1 MITLTINS
9 ISVDVPEGTTILA
22 ASKNAGIRIPTLCFV
37 EGLQA
42 IGACR
47 VCVVELEGAR
57 NLVASCS
64 MPVGQGMKVFT
75 NTRRVREA
83 RRAVVELLLSE
94 HNGECQTC
102 DRNEDCELQS
112 LAAELGIREVSYDG
126 EKTRK
131 RIDASTP
138 ALVRDSGKCI
148 KCRRCVS
155 VCLETQQVG
164 ALFPQNRG
172 FETVIGPAFNH
183 DLRTVPCVQCGQ
195 CAAVCPVGAITEK
208 DQIEEVW
215 KALDKPDNHVIVQ
228 TAPAIRAALGECF
241 GHAPGTLVT
250 GKMVAA
256 LRRLGFRAV
265 FDTNFAADLTIL
277 EEGTELLGRL
287 KQALLGDDGDAS
299 RLPSPACGR
308 GAADEGD
315 LPADTPT
322 AHPNPLPEGE
332 GTVGPLPMFT
342 SCSPGWIKF
351 MEYYHPDM
359 LANLSTC
366 KSPQQMF
373 GAVAKTYYAAKLGK
387 RPEQIVVVS
396 IMPCTAKK
404 FECQRPEMDISG
416 TRDVDIVLTTRE
428 LGKMIRAAGID
439 FNSLP
444 DEAMDA
450 PLGMSTGAADI
461 FANTG
466 GVMEAAI
473 RTAYEIVTGREL
485 PLAGLH
491 VAAVEGLSGVKE
503 ASLKIEGTKPEWKF
517 LDGATLNVA
526 VAHGLGNAQKVI
538 AAVRSGEKHYHF
550 VEVMTCPGGCIGGGG
565 QPRYTN
571 NQVRQARIDAIYRE
585 DEGKKLRKSHENPEV
600 AQLYA
605 EFLGQ
610 PLGEKSHHLL
620 HTKYTPRDR
629 V

>member
-1 MITLTINS
+1 MPTLTINN
-9 ISVDVPEGTTILA
+9 IRVEVPEGTSILA
-22 ASKNAGIRIPTLCFV
+22 AAKQVGIRIPTLCYV
-37 EGLQA
+37 EGLKA

-47 VCVVELEGAR
+47 VCIVEVEGAR

-64 MPVGQGMKVFT
+64 MPVGEGMKVFT
-75 NTRRVREA
+75 NTRKVREA
-83 RRAVVELLLSE
+83 RKAVVELLLSE

-102 DRNEDCELQS
+102 DRNEDCELQA
-112 LAAELGIREVSYDG
+112 LAAELGIREIEYAG

-138 ALVRDSGKCI
+138 ALIRDSGKCI

-155 VCLETQQVG
+155 VCAETQNVG

-172 FETVIGPAFNH
+172 FDTVIGPAFDH
-183 DLRTVPCVQCGQ
+183 DLKTVACVQCGQ

-208 DQIEEVW
+208 DQIDEVW
-215 KALDKPDNHVIVQ
+215 KAIDKPDNHVIVQ

-241 GHAPGTLVT
+241 GYPPGTLVT
-250 GKMVAA
+250 GKMVAS
-256 LRRLGFRAV
+256 LRRLGFCAV

-277 EEGTELLGRL
+277 EEGTELLTRL
-287 KQALLGDDGDAS
+287 KTALVDKQ
-299 RLPSPACGR
+299 PV
-308 GAADEGD
+308 
-315 LPADTPT
+315 T
-322 AHPNPLPEGE
+322 
-332 GTVGPLPMFT
+332 LPMFT

-351 MEYYHPDM
+351 MEYYHPEM

-373 GAVAKTYYAAKLGK
+373 GAIAKTYYAAKLGK

-404 FECQRPEMDISG
+404 FECQRTEMDASG

-439 FNSLP
+439 FNSLA
-444 DEAMDA
+444 DEEMDA
-450 PLGMSTGAADI
+450 PLGLSTGAADI

-466 GVMEAAI
+466 GVMEAAL

-485 PLAGLH
+485 PFNGLH
-491 VAAVEGLSGVKE
+491 VAPIEGLKGVKE
-503 ASLKIEGTKPEWKF
+503 ASLKIEGVKPEWKF
-517 LDGATLNVA
+517 LEGVTLEVA
-526 VAHGLGNAQKVI
+526 VAHGLSNAQRVI
-538 AAVRSGEKHYHF
+538 ASIKSGEKAYHF
-550 VEVMTCPGGCIGGGG
+550 IEVMTCPGGCIGGGG

-571 NQVRQARIDAIYRE
+571 NDVREARIKAIYSE
-585 DEGKKLRKSHENPEV
+585 DEGKKLRKSHDNPDV
-600 AQLYA
+600 AKLYA
-605 EFLGQ
+605 EFLGK

-620 HTKYTPRDR
+620 HTKYTPRER
-629 V
+629 M

>member
-1 MITLTINS
+1 MITLSINN
-9 ISVDVPEGTTILA
+9 IPVEVPEGTTILA
-22 ASKNAGIRIPTLCFV
+22 ASKKAGIRIPTLCFV

-47 VCVVELEGAR
+47 VCVVEVEGAR

-64 MPVGQGMKVFT
+64 MPVSKDMKVFT

-83 RRAVVELLLSE
+83 RKAVVELLLSE

-102 DRNEDCELQS
+102 DRNEDCELQR
-112 LAAELGIREVSYDG
+112 LAAELGIREIGYDG
-126 EKTRK
+126 EKTHK
-131 RIDASTP
+131 RIDSSTP

-155 VCLETQQVG
+155 VCMETQHVG

-172 FETVIGPAFNH
+172 FKTEIGPAFNH
-183 DLRTVPCVQCGQ
+183 DLKSVACVQCGQ

-208 DQIEEVW
+208 DQTEEVW

-241 GHAPGTLVT
+241 GYPPGTLVT

-256 LRRLGFRAV
+256 LHRLGFRGV

-277 EEGTELLGRL
+277 EEGTELLTRL
-287 KQALLGDDGDAS
+287 KKALVEKQPVA
-299 RLPSPACGR
+299 
-308 GAADEGD
+308 
-315 LPADTPT
+315 
-322 AHPNPLPEGE
+322 
-332 GTVGPLPMFT
+332 LPMFT

-359 LANLSTC
+359 LPNLSTC

-373 GAVAKTYYAAKLGK
+373 GAVAKTYYAEKLGK

-396 IMPCTAKK
+396 VMPCTAKK

-416 TRDVDIVLTTRE
+416 ARDVDIVLTTRE

-439 FNSLP
+439 FTSLQ
-444 DEAMDA
+444 DEEMDA
-450 PLGMSTGAADI
+450 PLGLSTGAADI

-466 GVMEAAI
+466 GVMEAAL

-485 PLAGLH
+485 PFNGLH
-491 VAAVEGLSGVKE
+491 VTPIGGLDGVKE
-503 ASLKIEGTKPEWKF
+503 ASLKIEDVKPEWDF

-526 VAHGLGNAQKVI
+526 VAHGLGNAQRVI
-538 AAVRSGEKHYHF
+538 GAIRSGEKQYHF

-565 QPRYTN
+565 QPRFTT
-571 NQVRQARIDAIYRE
+571 NQVRQARMEAIFRE
-585 DEGKKLRKSHENPEV
+585 DEGKKLRKSHENPDL
-600 AQLYA
+600 AKLYA
-605 EFLGQ
+605 EFLGK

-620 HTKYTPRDR
+620 HTKYAPRKI

>member
-1 MITLTINS
+1 MITLTINN
-9 ISVDVPEGTTILA
+9 VAVEVPEGTTILA
-22 ASKNAGIRIPTLCFV
+22 AAKLSGVRIPTLCFV
-37 EGLQA
+37 EGLKA
-42 IGACR
+42 VGACR
-47 VCVVELEGAR
+47 VCVVEVEGAR

-64 MPVGQGMKVFT
+64 MPASQGMKILT

-102 DRNEDCELQS
+102 DRNEDCELQA
-112 LAAELGIREVSYDG
+112 LAAELGIREIAYTG
-126 EKTRK
+126 EKTRR
-131 RIDASTP
+131 RIDTSTP
-138 ALVRDSGKCI
+138 ALMRDNGKCI

-172 FETVIGPAFNH
+172 FHTVIGPAFDH
-183 DLRTVPCVQCGQ
+183 DLKTVACVQCGQ

-241 GHAPGTLVT
+241 GYPPGTLVT

-277 EEGTELLGRL
+277 EEGTELLMRL
-287 KQALLGDDGDAS
+287 KAAMLGDG
-299 RLPSPACGR
+299 GR
-308 GAADEGD
+308 ETGDEGPGSRD
-315 LPADTPT
+315 QGTGSG
-322 AHPNPLPEGE
+322 HPSSLAPRPSS
-332 GTVGPLPMFT
+332 LPMFT

-351 MEYYHPDM
+351 MEYFHPDM

-373 GAVAKTYYAAKLGK
+373 GAIAKTYYAAKLGK

-404 FECQRPEMDISG
+404 FECQRPEMDASG
-416 TRDVDIVLTTRE
+416 ARDVDMVLTTRE

-439 FNSLP
+439 FAGLP
-444 DEAMDA
+444 DEEMDA
-450 PLGMSTGAADI
+450 PLGLSSGAADI

-491 VAAVEGLSGVKE
+491 VAAIEGLDGVKE

-517 LDGATLNVA
+517 LDGVTLNVA
-526 VAHGLGNAQKVI
+526 VAHGLGNAQRVI
-538 AAVRSGEKHYHF
+538 ASIRSGEKQYHF

-571 NQVRQARIDAIYRE
+571 NQVRQARIAAIYRE
-585 DEGKKLRKSHENPEV
+585 DEGKKLRKSHENPDV
-600 AQLYA
+600 AKLYA

-620 HTKYTPRDR
+620 HTTYTPRER
-629 V
+629 M

>member
-1 MITLTINS
+1 MINLTINN
-9 ISVDVPEGTTILA
+9 ISVEVPEGTTILA
-22 ASKNAGIRIPTLCFV
+22 ASKKAGIRIPTLCFI

-64 MPVGQGMKVFT
+64 MPVAKGMKVFT
-75 NTRRVREA
+75 NTRRVRES

-94 HNGECQTC
+94 HNGDCQTC
-102 DRNEDCELQS
+102 DRSEDCELRA
-112 LAAELGIREVSYDG
+112 LAAELGIREVGYDG

-155 VCLETQQVG
+155 VCLETQHVG

-172 FETVIGPAFNH
+172 FKTVIGPAFNH
-183 DLRTVPCVQCGQ
+183 DLKSVACVQCGQ

-208 DQIEEVW
+208 DQIDEVW
-215 KALDKPDNHVIVQ
+215 QALDKPDNHVIVQ

-241 GHAPGTLVT
+241 GYPPGMLVT

-277 EEGTELLGRL
+277 EEGTELLTRL
-287 KQALLGDDGDAS
+287 QKALVEKQPVA
-299 RLPSPACGR
+299 
-308 GAADEGD
+308 
-315 LPADTPT
+315 
-322 AHPNPLPEGE
+322 
-332 GTVGPLPMFT
+332 LPMFT

-351 MEYYHPDM
+351 MEYYHPD
-359 LANLSTC
+359 LLPNLSTC

-396 IMPCTAKK
+396 VMPCTAKK
-404 FECQRPEMDISG
+404 FECQRPEMDVSG
-416 TRDVDIVLTTRE
+416 ARDVDIVLTTRE
-428 LGKMIRAAGID
+428 LGKMIRSAGID
-439 FNSLP
+439 FQNLP
-444 DEAMDA
+444 DEEMDA
-450 PLGMSTGAADI
+450 PLGMSSGAADI

-491 VAAVEGLSGVKE
+491 VAAVAGLNGVKE
-503 ASLKIEGTKPEWKF
+503 ASLKIEGVKPEWSF
-517 LDGATLNVA
+517 LEGAALNVA
-526 VAHGLGNAQKVI
+526 VAHGLGNAQRVI
-538 AAVRSGEKHYHF
+538 SLIRNGQRQYHF

-585 DEGKKLRKSHENPEV
+585 DEGKTLRKSHENPDV
-600 AQLYA
+600 MRLYA

-610 PLGEKSHHLL
+610 PSGEKSHHLL
-620 HTKYTPRDR
+620 HTKYTPRPR